1 MGLGANDSEEVPVV
15 AAIVIIMIA
24 LVLDDGTQAVRA
36 ALTYSSIVNAGA
48 LSPMKI
54 ISMTESCRLR

>member
-1 MGLGANDSEEVPVV
+1 MGLGANVSDDVPVELP
-15 AAIVIIMIA
+15 IVIIIIA

-36 ALTYSSIVNAGA
+36 VFTYNAIVNAGA

-54 ISMTESCRLR
+54 NSMTESCRLW